1 MVRPVDVSV
10 YRFSANVGFLWKE
23 RPFLQRMGAAA
34 ASGFDAV
41 EFHDEAQRQEREAL
55 RDAIAEAGL
64 PVLALNVRMG
74 ETSGWAAIP
83 GMEDQAR
90 RDIDTGIETA
100 GRAGARALHVLSGKT
115 DAPGAHVCY
124 VGALRHALSVSDLTI
139 LIEPISACAN
149 PGYFLHRLDQAA
161 AILAEIAHPRLK
173 ILFDCFHVERE
184 HGDLI
189 ARFRGVAADVGHVQI
204 SSAPARAEPW
214 PSLIDYAEVLPALH
228 TMGYRGAFG
237 CEYRPVSTVEAGLG
251 WREALR
257 RRLAAQA

>member
-149 PGYFLHRLDQAA
+149 PGYFLHR
-161 AILAEIAHPRLK
+161 
-173 ILFDCFHVERE
+173 VERE